1 MIGIYTYMSTFVCIC
16 MCGCVYLYI
25 YIHMYRY
32 ILLQEN
38 ARIQHMLLEA
48 EEVL

>member
-1 MIGIYTYMSTFVCIC
+1 MSERKRRAEEQLTA
-16 MCGCVYLYI
+16 
-25 YIHMYRY
+25 
-32 ILLQEN
+32 LLQDN